1 MKNTKLGI
9 DLNIHQGK
17 DTKLIASFVL
27 WSITEVGLID
37 NVILIISCKSH
48 QNKYCDLSSN

>member
-1 MKNTKLGI
+1 MKNTKLDI

-37 NVILIISCKSH
+37 NVILMI
-48 QNKYCDLSSN
+48 Q

>member
-1 MKNTKLGI
+1 MKSIKLDI

-17 DTKLIASFVL
+17 DTKLIDSFYL

-37 NVILIISCKSH
+37 NVLLII
-48 QNKYCDLSSN
+48 